1 MAEQL
6 NKRTLELEE
15 KKSDQGKGGQG
26 KGGNGR
32 KGNGKRGKWY
42 ADGKQTN
49 DKSWHLKNVQM
60 LKDLFT
66 IAFNKLAGFPVWL
79 KSNLKEVPINIG
91 YIRTFYVD
99 WFAGLSKDFRSMLN
113 TAATN
118 IWEFIRSRNAG
129 AVNYGSSDI
138 FINVIF
144 GCLDIM
150 ATSVYLTL
158 PFKIA
163 KMFKVQNRLLPKKIF
178 EGMKIDYED
187 FNSNISIY
195 RGRYNL
201 LLAKASAIVVPKQF
215 PLYDWVMSLFQY
227 IYKDRDTDTGR
238 EQLYV
243 HVKEAYHIYDPTSR
257 PTGGA
262 IRLMNMKDLDPS
274 YPDGA
279 IVFGPQSEPV
289 KFSVLL
295 DIWEA
300 QINAIITDE
309 DTNIIFG
316 DLIKAYGSEGKFW
329 NTTPL
334 TEEDSIQLTYSK
346 EYLMQLHNAIIV
358 PAQPD
363 TLYTIH
369 PTTKLRYGNK
379 AYLNDVYQDT
389 SGYLNSQYWKSYE
402 GDLAL
407 LTEQGY
413 RWFDDEMEYLLDSNE
428 THPTPEEVCLM
439 TRYHNRMKWNN
450 SAKRLEATACS
461 AIIFSEGEIIAILEG
476 DLTNVRTSQMLVAPN
491 SNGNFSRR
499 EVFDMVGI
507 NSNFDWTPIVYVG
520 QFTEGDT
527 QINHVRIFA
536 DLNNIVNISKATV
549 ERMHEVDFA
558 SLLDIP
564 FTGKF

>member
-1 MAEQL
+1 MADKID
-6 NKRTLELEE
+6 KRTLEPVESKE
-15 KKSDQGKGGQG
+15 QGNKGYDKKKY
-26 KGGNGR
+26 GN
-32 KGNGKRGKWY
+32 KKGKWY
-42 ADGKQTN
+42 NKGKDTN

-66 IAFNKLAGFPVWL
+66 IAFNKLAGFPIWL
-79 KSNLKEVPINIG
+79 KSNLKKVPINIG
-91 YIRTFYVD
+91 YIRTIYVD
-99 WFAGLSKDFRSMLN
+99 WFAGLSQDFRSMLN

-138 FINVIF
+138 FVNVMF

-150 ATSVYLTL
+150 ATSVFLTL

-163 KMFKVQNRLLPKKIF
+163 KMFKVQNRLLPKKLF
-178 EGMKIDYED
+178 EGLKIDYED

-215 PLYDWVMSLFQY
+215 PLYDWVMSQFQY
-227 IYKDRDTDTGR
+227 VYKDRDTDTGR

-243 HVKEAYHIYDPTSR
+243 NVKEAYHIYDPTTK
-257 PTGGA
+257 PTGGEV
-262 IRLMNMKDLDPS
+262 RLLNMKDLDS
-274 YPDGA
+274 AYPEGA
-279 IVFGPQSEPV
+279 IVFGPQSQPV

-329 NTTPL
+329 KTSPL
-334 TEEDSIQLTYSK
+334 TEEDSIDVIYSQ

-358 PAQPD
+358 PKQPD
-363 TLYTIH
+363 ALYSIH
-369 PTTKLRYGNK
+369 AGTGLRYGK
-379 AYLNDVYQDT
+379 DAYLNDVYQDE
-389 SGYLNSQYWKSYE
+389 SGYLGSTWWKAYTGDNFMVTDKSYMW
-402 GDLAL
+402 
-407 LTEQGY
+407 Y
-413 RWFDDEMEYLLDSNE
+413 DDNIDYLLDSNVAN
-428 THPTPEEVCLM
+428 PTPEEVCLM
-439 TRYHNRMKWNN
+439 TRYHNRFRWDD
-450 SAKRLEATACS
+450 SRKRLYASATS
-461 AIIFSEGEIIAILEG
+461 AVIFSEGEIIALLDG
-476 DLTNVRTSQMLVAPN
+476 DLDNINTSQMLITPN
-491 SNGNFSRR
+491 ANGNFAER

-507 NSNFDWTPIVYVG
+507 NSNFDWTPLVYMG
-520 QFTEGDT
+520 QFVTGDT
-527 QINHVRIFA
+527 EINHVRVFA
-536 DLNNIVNISKATV
+536 DLNNVVNISKATI